1 MCKFYQI
8 LAKNI
13 KFNIDNIFNICY
25 KLYRVNMTEVT
36 GGERKNLTKS
46 MKLLKNWEEPVILLF
61 IW

>member
-46 MKLLKNWEEPVILLF
+46 TKL
-61 IW
+61 